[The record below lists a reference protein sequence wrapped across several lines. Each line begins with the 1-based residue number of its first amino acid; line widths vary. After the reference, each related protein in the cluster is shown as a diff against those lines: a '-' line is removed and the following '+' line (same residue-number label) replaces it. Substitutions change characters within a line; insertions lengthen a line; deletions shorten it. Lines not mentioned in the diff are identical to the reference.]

1 MKVKSDD
8 RKWNWSKKN
17 LSESESKIFDIQPAG
32 RRLRNTPS
40 RKERLPYA
48 SYQKSLVD
56 DNKDVGGFD
65 DILKVDLVCIVAIAV
80 GISLL
85 LHSASMK
92 SSWCISMCFT
102 LFHFVSIC
110 FNVFQCCFNVVS
122 TCFDVLQC
130 FSMNSSW
137 HISKL
142 DQSAFSHLGSG
153 VGVAHDSI
161 TVHYCVP
168 EQNWNTRYSWY

>member
-1 MKVKSDD
+1 MKVKSLTFNLLAEGWETLPVG
-8 RKWNWSKKN
+8 RNGSQMLPIKKVWV
-17 LSESESKIFDIQPAG
+17 A
-32 RRLRNTPS
+32 
-40 RKERLPYA
+40 
-48 SYQKSLVD
+48 
-56 DNKDVGGFD
+56 DNKDEAD

-92 SSWCISMCFT
+92 SSWCISMCFN
-102 LFHFVSIC
+102 FSQSVSRLC
-110 FNVFQCCFNVVS
+110 QCVSMYFNVVS
-122 TCFDVLQC
+122 ICFDVLQC
-130 FSMNSSW
+130 FSLNSSW

>member
-1 MKVKSDD
+1 MSESESKNFEIQPAG
-8 RKWNWSKKN
+8 RKWKVMTESEIEERKN
-17 LSESESKIFDIQPAG
+17 LSESKIFDIQPAG

-40 RKERLPYA
+40 RKEQLPDA

-92 SSWCISMCFT
+92 SSWCI
-102 LFHFVSIC
+102 
-110 FNVFQCCFNVVS
+110 
-122 TCFDVLQC
+122 
-130 FSMNSSW
+130 
-137 HISKL
+137 
-142 DQSAFSHLGSG
+142 
-153 VGVAHDSI
+153 
-161 TVHYCVP
+161 
-168 EQNWNTRYSWY
+168 